1 MPTIALAGYT
11 NVGKSTL
18 LNALTGAEASI
29 DDRLFETLDPTTRS
43 FDYEGRKYLL
53 TDTVGFIRRLPHEL
67 VEGFAATLEET
78 LIADLV
84 LHVVDASADE
94 ADLDLMVQA
103 VEAVLAEIGAGE
115 LPIELV
121 LNKIDRIDGET
132 RERLENRFPGSLQV
146 SAQTG
151 EGLDALRGR
160 IAERFEARFQVVEL
174 LVPYER
180 GDVVSSLYALGP
192 PIELR
197 EDRADGVFIRAR
209 LHERELRRLAPFL
222 VRDAV
227 ATAS

>member
-1 MPTIALAGYT
+1 M
-11 NVGKSTL
+11 
-18 LNALTGAEASI
+18 
-29 DDRLFETLDPTTRS
+29 LFRS
-43 FDYEGRKYLL
+43 
-53 TDTVGFIRRLPHEL
+53 
-67 VEGFAATLEET
+67 
-78 LIADLV
+78 
-84 LHVVDASADE
+84 
-94 ADLDLMVQA
+94 
-103 VEAVLAEIGAGE
+103 
-115 LPIELV
+115 IELV
-121 LNKIDRIDGET
+121 LNKIDRIDDET

-151 EGLDALRGR
+151 EGLDALRSR

-192 PIELR
+192 PIEIR

-209 LHERELRRLAPFL
+209 LPERELRRLAPFL

>member
-1 MPTIALAGYT
+1 
-11 NVGKSTL
+11 
-18 LNALTGAEASI
+18 
-29 DDRLFETLDPTTRS
+29 
-43 FDYEGRKYLL
+43 
-53 TDTVGFIRRLPHEL
+53 
-67 VEGFAATLEET
+67 
-78 LIADLV
+78 
-84 LHVVDASADE
+84 
-94 ADLDLMVQA
+94 MVQA
-103 VEAVLAEIGAGE
+103 VEGVLSEIGAGE

-160 IAERFEARFQVVEL
+160 IAERFEGRFQVVEL

-209 LHERELRRLAPFL
+209 LPERELRRLAPFL

-227 ATAS
+227 ASAAQ

>member
-1 MPTIALAGYT
+1 MARVVEEPADVR
-11 NVGKSTL
+11 VGRISTPI
-18 LNALTGAEASI
+18 TG
-29 DDRLFETLDPTTRS
+29 
-43 FDYEGRKYLL
+43 
-53 TDTVGFIRRLPHEL
+53 
-67 VEGFAATLEET
+67 
-78 LIADLV
+78 
-84 LHVVDASADE
+84 
-94 ADLDLMVQA
+94 
-103 VEAVLAEIGAGE
+103 
-115 LPIELV
+115 
-121 LNKIDRIDGET
+121 KI
-132 RERLENRFPGSLQV
+132 PLQV

-192 PIELR
+192 PIEIR

-209 LHERELRRLAPFL
+209 LPERELRRLAPFL

>member
-1 MPTIALAGYT
+1 
-11 NVGKSTL
+11 
-18 LNALTGAEASI
+18 
-29 DDRLFETLDPTTRS
+29 
-43 FDYEGRKYLL
+43 
-53 TDTVGFIRRLPHEL
+53 
-67 VEGFAATLEET
+67 
-78 LIADLV
+78 
-84 LHVVDASADE
+84 
-94 ADLDLMVQA
+94 MVQA
-103 VEAVLAEIGAGE
+103 VEGVLREIGAGE

-121 LNKIDRIDGET
+121 LNKIDRLDGEA
-132 RERLENRFPGSLQV
+132 RERVGNRFPSSLQV

-160 IAERFEARFQVVEL
+160 IAELFEGRFQVVEL

-209 LHERELRRLAPFL
+209 LPERELRRLAPFL

-227 ATAS
+227 AATAP